1 MMGNISSKMDLT
13 RGRLAAETGC
23 NGETIRY
30 YEKIGLMPNPP
41 RTDAGYRIY
50 DQTDV
55 RRLSFIMR
63 LRALGFTLEEV
74 RSLLGLVDSH
84 VYTCGEVHAITI
96 EHLATVHKKLSD
108 LRKMERS
115 LHQLAAKCSGDGV
128 PECPII
134 DDLYAGSAVT

>member
-1 MMGNISSKMDLT
+1 MAMKAVSRSAMT
-13 RGRLAAETGC
+13 RGQLATQTGC

-30 YEKIGLMPNPP
+30 YEKIRLMPDPT
-41 RTDAGYRIY
+41 RTAAGYRIY
-50 DQTDV
+50 NEAHL

-84 VYTCGEVHAITI
+84 AFTCGEVHAITI
-96 EHLATVHKKLSD
+96 EHLAVVRQKLAD
-108 LRKMERS
+108 LEKMERS
-115 LHQLAAKCSGDGV
+115 LDKLAAKCSGDAV

-134 DDLYAGSAVT
+134 DDLYPDAA